1 MSKKLVV
8 LTLIALFFITL
19 ILRPPIAQIGPLL
32 HEITGDLKLGP
43 TEVGLLASAPVFTF
57 GAGAFLAPWLLRRFG
72 LNHAILLM
80 LAIIFAS
87 IVLRSWFGYS
97 VLLIGTLVI
106 GLAIAIT
113 NVLLPTFLRVDF
125 PKQTVILTSG
135 YTTMLAIT
143 ASVAAAISVP
153 ASETMGSW
161 ELSLLITAPPALL
174 AVLFWYPRIREAEPH
189 VRIPAHSAKADTKAV
204 YGSLIAW
211 SSLAFFGIQSM
222 NFYVVLSW
230 LPTMLI
236 SIGVDPG
243 AAGGFLGLAT
253 AIGIPTAMLLA
264 PIMNRLKSIS
274 WLALGFSVL
283 SMTGFASLSLFLAA
297 GNPNNTLWLVISCV
311 LVSVGQTAT
320 FPLSLTIISTRAHGQ
335 SKTTVLSAMSQGWGY
350 LLSGVGVFAIGA
362 FAVSTGSWAT
372 GVMIIVFTGVL
383 QAAAGFYGGRNRYI
397 E

>member
-1 MSKKLVV
+1 MSKKIVV
-8 LTLIALFFITL
+8 LTLIALFFITI

-80 LAIIFAS
+80 LAIILAS

-97 VLLIGTLVI
+97 ILLIGTLVI

-113 NVLLPTFLRVDF
+113 NVLLPTFLRIDF

-153 ASETMGSW
+153 ASESLGGW
-161 ELSLLITAPPALL
+161 EMSLLITAPPALL

-189 VRIPAHSAKADTKAV
+189 VRIPSHSAKADTKAV

-211 SSLAFFGIQSM
+211 SSLTFFGIQSM

-274 WLALGFSVL
+274 WLALGFSAL
-283 SMTGFASLSLFLAA
+283 SITGFASLSLFLAA

-311 LVSVGQTAT
+311 LISIGQTAT

-350 LLSGVGVFAIGA
+350 LLSGLGVFAIGA
-362 FAVSTGSWAT
+362 FAVSTGSWST

>member
-1 MSKKLVV
+1 MTKKTVIF
-8 LTLIALFFITL
+8 TLIALFFITV
-19 ILRPPIAQIGPLL
+19 ILRPPIAQIGPLI
-32 HEITGDLKLGP
+32 HEITQSLKLNP
-43 TEVGLLASAPVFTF
+43 TEIGLLASAPVFTF

-80 LAIIFAS
+80 LVLIFIAIA
-87 IVLRSWFGYS
+87 LRSWFGYP
-97 VLLIGTLVI
+97 VLLVGTIVI
-106 GLAIAIT
+106 GLSIAIT

-135 YTTMLAIT
+135 YTTMLALT
-143 ASVAAAISVP
+143 ASIAAAVSVP
-153 ASETMGSW
+153 LSAGLGSW
-161 ELSLLITAPPALL
+161 QLALLVTVVPALL
-174 AVLFWYPRIREAEPH
+174 AVVFWYPRIREAEPH
-189 VRIPAHSAKADTKAV
+189 IRIPSHAAKADTRSV

-243 AAGGFLGLAT
+243 AAGGYLGLAT

-264 PIMNRLKSIS
+264 PLMNRWKSIS
-274 WLALGFSVL
+274 WLALGFSTL
-283 SMTGFASLSLFLAA
+283 TMSGFVSLSLFLAA
-297 GNPNNTLWLVISCV
+297 GNPNNTIWLIISCV
-311 LVSVGQTAT
+311 LISVGQTAT

-350 LLSGVGVFAIGA
+350 LLSGLGVFAIGA

-372 GVMIIVFTGVL
+372 GVMVLVFTGIV
-383 QAAAGFYGGRNRYI
+383 QAAAGFYGGGDRYI

>member
-1 MSKKLVV
+1 MTKKTVV
-8 LTLIALFFITL
+8 FTLIALFFITL

-32 HEITGDLKLGP
+32 HEISSKLNLNP
-43 TEVGLLASAPVFTF
+43 AEVGLLASAPVFTF
-57 GAGAFLAPWLLRRFG
+57 GAGAFLAPWLLRRYG
-72 LNHAILLM
+72 LNHAILFMLILM
-80 LAIIFAS
+80 FAAIA
-87 IVLRSWFGYS
+87 LRSWFGYP
-97 VLLIGTLVI
+97 LLLTGTLVI

-125 PKQTVILTSG
+125 PKQTVLLTSA
-135 YTTMLAIT
+135 YTTMLAVT

-153 ASETMGSW
+153 LSEQFGGW
-161 ELSLLITAPPALL
+161 QFSLLATALPALL
-174 AVLFWYPRIREAEPH
+174 AVIFWYPRIREAEPH
-189 VRIPAHSAKADTKAV
+189 VPIPSHAAKADTKAV

-211 SSLAFFGIQSM
+211 ASLGFFGIQSM
-222 NFYVVLSW
+222 NFYVMLSW

-264 PIMNRLKSIS
+264 PIMNKLKSIS

-283 SMTGFASLSLFLAA
+283 SMAGFTSLSLYLAA
-297 GNPNNTLWLVISCV
+297 GDPNNTLWLVISCI
-311 LVSVGQTAT
+311 LISVGQTAT
-320 FPLSLTIISTRAHGQ
+320 FPLSLTVISTRAHGQ

-350 LLSGVGVFAIGA
+350 LLSGIGVFAIGA

-372 GVMIIVFTGVL
+372 GVMILVFTGVV
-383 QAAAGFYGGRNRYI
+383 QAAAGFYGGGNRFI

>member
-1 MSKKLVV
+1 
-8 LTLIALFFITL
+8 
-19 ILRPPIAQIGPLL
+19 
-32 HEITGDLKLGP
+32 
-43 TEVGLLASAPVFTF
+43 
-57 GAGAFLAPWLLRRFG
+57 
-72 LNHAILLM
+72 M
-80 LAIIFAS
+80 LAVIFAS
-87 IVLRSWFGYS
+87 IALRSWFGYP
-97 VLLIGTLVI
+97 VLLVGTIVI

-153 ASETMGSW
+153 LSESFGGW
-161 ELSLLITAPPALL
+161 QYSLLVTVVPALL
-174 AVLFWYPRIREAEPH
+174 AVVFWYPRVREAEPH
-189 VRIPAHSAKADTKAV
+189 VRIPAHAAKSDTKAV

-236 SIGVDPG
+236 SIGVAPG
-243 AAGGFLGLAT
+243 AAGGYLGIAT

-264 PIMNRLKSIS
+264 PVMNRLKSIS
-274 WLALGFSVL
+274 WLAVGFSL
-283 SMTGFASLSLFLAA
+283 LAMAGFASLSLFLSA
-297 GNPNNTLWLVISCV
+297 GDPTNTFWLIASCV
-311 LVSVGQTAT
+311 MISVGQTAT

-350 LLSGVGVFAIGA
+350 LLSGIGVFAIGA

-372 GVMIIVFTGVL
+372 GVMVLVFTGVV

>member
-1 MSKKLVV
+1 
-8 LTLIALFFITL
+8 
-19 ILRPPIAQIGPLL
+19 
-32 HEITGDLKLGP
+32 
-43 TEVGLLASAPVFTF
+43 
-57 GAGAFLAPWLLRRFG
+57 
-72 LNHAILLM
+72 M

-125 PKQTVILTSG
+125 PKQTVTLTSG

-153 ASETMGSW
+153 ASETMGGW

>member
-1 MSKKLVV
+1 MSKKTIVY
-8 LTLIALFFITL
+8 TMIALFFITL

-32 HEITGDLKLGP
+32 HEITGALKLNP
-43 TEVGLLASAPVFTF
+43 TEVGLIASAPVFTF
-57 GAGAFLAPWLLRRFG
+57 GAGAFLAPWLLRRVG

-80 LAIIFAS
+80 LIVMFSAIA
-87 IVLRSWFGYS
+87 LRSWFGYPI
-97 VLLIGTLVI
+97 LLIGTIVI
-106 GLAIAIT
+106 GLSIAIT

-135 YTTMLAIT
+135 YTTMLAVT

-153 ASETMGSW
+153 VSEALGGW
-161 ELSLLITAPPALL
+161 ELSLLITVVPALL

-189 VRIPAHSAKADTKAV
+189 VRIPSHAAKADTKSV

-211 SSLAFFGIQSM
+211 SSLTFFGIQSM

-264 PIMNRLKSIS
+264 PLMNRLKSIS
-274 WLALGFSVL
+274 WLALGFSVM
-283 SMTGFASLSLFLAA
+283 SMTGFASLSLFLSA
-297 GNPNNTLWLVISCV
+297 GNPNNTTWLVISCV
-311 LVSVGQTAT
+311 LISVGQTAT

-350 LLSGVGVFAIGA
+350 LLSGLGVFAIGA
-362 FAVSTGSWAT
+362 FSVATGSWAT
-372 GVMIIVFTGVL
+372 GVMIIVFTGVV
-383 QAAAGFYGGRNRYI
+383 QAAAGFYGGGDRYI
-397 E
+397 K

>member
-1 MSKKLVV
+1 MSKKTLVF
-8 LTLIALFFITL
+8 TLIALFFITL

-32 HEITGDLKLGP
+32 HEITGSLKLGP

-57 GAGAFLAPWLLRRFG
+57 GAGAFLAPWLLRRLG
-72 LNHAILLM
+72 LNHAILTM
-80 LAIIFAS
+80 LVIMFAAIA
-87 IVLRSWFGYS
+87 LRSWFGYPI
-97 VLLIGTLVI
+97 LLTGTLVI

-113 NVLLPTFLRVDF
+113 NVLLPTFLRTDF
-125 PKQTVILTSG
+125 PKQTVVLTSA
-135 YTTMLAIT
+135 YTTLLAAT
-143 ASVAAAISVP
+143 ASISAAISVP
-153 ASETMGSW
+153 ASEAFGGW
-161 ELSLLITAPPALL
+161 QLALLITVIPALL

-189 VRIPAHSAKADTKAV
+189 IRIPSHAAAADSKAV

-211 SSLAFFGIQSM
+211 SSLVFFGIQSM

-274 WLALGFSVL
+274 WLALAFSVITM
-283 SMTGFASLSLFLAA
+283 SGFTSLSLFLAA

-311 LVSVGQTAT
+311 LISVGQTAT

-350 LLSGVGVFAIGA
+350 LLSGIGVFAIGA
-362 FAVSTGSWAT
+362 FSVATGSWAT
-372 GVMIIVFTGVL
+372 GVMVIVFTGAV
-383 QAAAGFYGGRNRYI
+383 QAVAGFYGGGNRYI
-397 E
+397 K

>member
-1 MSKKLVV
+1 MTKKIVA

-32 HEITGDLKLGP
+32 HEITGALKLGP

-80 LAIIFAS
+80 LAVIFAS
-87 IVLRSWFGYS
+87 IALRSWFGYP
-97 VLLIGTLVI
+97 VLLVGTIVI

-153 ASETMGSW
+153 LSESFGGW
-161 ELSLLITAPPALL
+161 QYSLLVTVVPALL
-174 AVLFWYPRIREAEPH
+174 AVVFWYPRVREAEPH
-189 VRIPAHSAKADTKAV
+189 VRIPAHAAKSDTKAV

-236 SIGVDPG
+236 SIGVAPG
-243 AAGGFLGLAT
+243 AAGGYLGIAT

-264 PIMNRLKSIS
+264 PVMNRLKSIS
-274 WLALGFSVL
+274 WLAVGFSL
-283 SMTGFASLSLFLAA
+283 LAMAGFASLSLFLSA
-297 GNPNNTLWLVISCV
+297 GDPTNTFWLIASCV
-311 LVSVGQTAT
+311 MISVGQTAT

-350 LLSGVGVFAIGA
+350 LLSGIGVFAIGA

-372 GVMIIVFTGVL
+372 GVMVLVFTGVV

>member
-1 MSKKLVV
+1 MSKKTVV
-8 LTLIALFFITL
+8 FTLIALFFITL

-43 TEVGLLASAPVFTF
+43 TEIGLLASAPVFTF

-80 LAIIFAS
+80 LVVMFLAIG
-87 IVLRSWFGYS
+87 LRSWFGYPI
-97 VLLIGTLVI
+97 LLTGTIVI

-135 YTTMLAIT
+135 YTTMLAVT
-143 ASVAAAISVP
+143 ASIAAAISVP
-153 ASETMGSW
+153 VSAALGGW
-161 ELSLLITAPPALL
+161 ELSLLITVVPALL
-174 AVLFWYPRIREAEPH
+174 AVTFWYPRIREAEPH
-189 VRIPAHSAKADTKAV
+189 VRIPSHAAKADTRAV

-211 SSLAFFGIQSM
+211 ASLAFFGIQSM

-264 PIMNRLKSIS
+264 PVMNRLKSIS
-274 WLALGFSVL
+274 WLALGATIL
-283 SMTGFASLSLFLAA
+283 SMSGFASLSMFLAT
-297 GNPNNTLWLVISCV
+297 GDPNNTAWLIVSCV
-311 LVSVGQTAT
+311 LISVGQTAT

-362 FAVSTGSWAT
+362 FSVATGSWAT
-372 GVMIIVFTGVL
+372 GVMLIVFTGII
-383 QAAAGFYGGRNRYI
+383 QAASGFYGGGNRYI
-397 E
+397 K

>member
-1 MSKKLVV
+1 MV
-8 LTLIALFFITL
+8 LTLIALFFITV

-32 HEITGDLKLGP
+32 HEITGALKLGP

-72 LNHAILLM
+72 LNQAILLM
-80 LAIIFAS
+80 LVIIFVS
-87 IVLRSWFGYS
+87 IALRSWFGYS
-97 VLLIGTLVI
+97 ILLIGTLLI

-135 YTTMLAIT
+135 YTTMLAVT
-143 ASVAAAISVP
+143 ASIAAAVSVP
-153 ASETMGSW
+153 LSESLGGW
-161 ELSLLITAPPALL
+161 EMSLLVTAIPALL
-174 AVLFWYPRIREAEPH
+174 AVVFWYPRVQEAEPH
-189 VRIPAHSAKADTKAV
+189 VRIPSHAAKADTKSV
-204 YGSLIAW
+204 YSSLIAW
-211 SSLAFFGIQSM
+211 SSLLFFGIQSM

-236 SIGVDPG
+236 SIGVNPG
-243 AAGGFLGLAT
+243 LAGGFLGLAT
-253 AIGIPTAMLLA
+253 AIGIPTAMLLG
-264 PIMNRLKSIS
+264 PVMNRLKSIS
-274 WLALGFSVL
+274 WLALGFSAL
-283 SMTGFASLSLFLAA
+283 SMSGFTSLSLFLSA
-297 GNPNNTLWLVISCV
+297 GDPNNTIWLVISCV
-311 LVSVGQTAT
+311 LISIGQTAT

-362 FAVSTGSWAT
+362 FAVATGSWAT
-372 GVMIIVFTGVL
+372 GVMAIVFTGIV
-383 QAAAGFYGGRNRYI
+383 QAAAGFYGGRDRYI

>member
-1 MSKKLVV
+1 M
-8 LTLIALFFITL
+8 IALFFITI

-80 LAIIFAS
+80 LAIILAS

-97 VLLIGTLVI
+97 ILLIGTLVI

-113 NVLLPTFLRVDF
+113 NVLLPTFLRIDF

-153 ASETMGSW
+153 ASESLGGW
-161 ELSLLITAPPALL
+161 EMSLLITAPPALL

-189 VRIPAHSAKADTKAV
+189 VRIPSHSAKADTKAV

-211 SSLAFFGIQSM
+211 SSLTFFGIQSM

-274 WLALGFSVL
+274 WLALGFSAL
-283 SMTGFASLSLFLAA
+283 SITGFASLSLFLAA

-311 LVSVGQTAT
+311 LISIGQTAT

-350 LLSGVGVFAIGA
+350 LLSGLGVFAIGA
-362 FAVSTGSWAT
+362 FAVSTGSWST

>member
-1 MSKKLVV
+1 MSKKTIVY
-8 LTLIALFFITL
+8 TLIALFFITL

-32 HEITGDLKLGP
+32 HEITGALKLNP
-43 TEVGLLASAPVFTF
+43 TEVGLIASAPVFTF
-57 GAGAFLAPWLLRRFG
+57 GAGAFLAPWLLRRVG

-80 LAIIFAS
+80 LIVMFLAIA
-87 IVLRSWFGYS
+87 LRSWFGYPI
-97 VLLIGTLVI
+97 LLIGTIVI
-106 GLAIAIT
+106 GLSIAIT

-135 YTTMLAIT
+135 YTTMLAVT

-153 ASETMGSW
+153 VSEALGGW
-161 ELSLLITAPPALL
+161 ELSLLITVVPALL

-189 VRIPAHSAKADTKAV
+189 VRIPSHAAKADTKSV

-211 SSLAFFGIQSM
+211 SSLTFFGIQSM

-264 PIMNRLKSIS
+264 PLMNRLKSIS
-274 WLALGFSVL
+274 WLALGFSVM
-283 SMTGFASLSLFLAA
+283 SMTGFASLSLFLSA
-297 GNPNNTLWLVISCV
+297 GNPNNTTWLVISCV
-311 LVSVGQTAT
+311 LISVGQTAT

-350 LLSGVGVFAIGA
+350 LLSGLGVFAIGA
-362 FAVSTGSWAT
+362 FSVATGSWAT
-372 GVMIIVFTGVL
+372 GVMIIVFTGVV
-383 QAAAGFYGGRNRYI
+383 QAAAGFYGGGDRYI
-397 E
+397 K

>member
-8 LTLIALFFITL
+8 LTLIALFFITI

-80 LAIIFAS
+80 LAIILAS

-97 VLLIGTLVI
+97 ILLIGTLVI

-153 ASETMGSW
+153 ASESLGGW
-161 ELSLLITAPPALL
+161 EMSLLITAPPALL

-189 VRIPAHSAKADTKAV
+189 VRIPSHSAKADTKAV

-211 SSLAFFGIQSM
+211 SSLTFFGIQSM

-274 WLALGFSVL
+274 WLALGFSAL

-311 LVSVGQTAT
+311 LISIGQTAT

-362 FAVSTGSWAT
+362 FAVSTGSWST
-372 GVMIIVFTGVL
+372 GVMIIVFTGAL

>member
-1 MSKKLVV
+1 LSKKLVV

-125 PKQTVILTSG
+125 PKQTVTLTSG

-153 ASETMGSW
+153 ASETMGGW

-211 SSLAFFGIQSM
+211 SSLTFFGIQSM

-243 AAGGFLGLAT
+243 VAGGFLGLAT

>member
-1 MSKKLVV
+1 MTKKTVV
-8 LTLIALFFITL
+8 FTLISLFFITL

-32 HEITGDLKLGP
+32 HEISDRLNLNP
-43 TEVGLLASAPVFTF
+43 TEIGLLASAPVFTF

-80 LAIIFAS
+80 LVMMFFAIG
-87 IVLRSWFGYS
+87 LRGWFGYT

-113 NVLLPTFLRVDF
+113 NVLLPTFLRADF

-135 YTTMLAIT
+135 YTTLLTIT

-153 ASETMGSW
+153 VSLFFGGW
-161 ELSLLITAPPALL
+161 EFSLLITIVPALL
-174 AVLFWYPRIREAEPH
+174 AVIFWYPRIREAEPH
-189 VRIPAHSAKADTKAV
+189 IRIPSHAGKADSRAV

-222 NFYVVLSW
+222 NFYVILSW

-243 AAGGFLGLAT
+243 TAGGFLGLAT

-264 PIMNRLKSIS
+264 PVMNKLKSIS
-274 WLALGFSVL
+274 WLALTFSVIT
-283 SMTGFASLSLFLAA
+283 MAGFISLSLFLAA
-297 GNPNNTLWLVISCV
+297 RNPANTAWLVVSCV
-311 LVSVGQTAT
+311 LISVGQTAT
-320 FPLSLTIISTRAHGQ
+320 FPLSLAIISTRAHGQ

-350 LLSGVGVFAIGA
+350 LLSGIGVFAVGA

-372 GVMIIVFTGVL
+372 GIMVLVLTGIV
-383 QAAAGFYGGRNRYI
+383 QSAAGFYAGGNRFI
-397 E
+397 K

>member
-1 MSKKLVV
+1 MSKKTIVY
-8 LTLIALFFITL
+8 TLIALFFITL

-32 HEITGDLKLGP
+32 HEITGALKLNP
-43 TEVGLLASAPVFTF
+43 TEVGLIASAPVFTF
-57 GAGAFLAPWLLRRFG
+57 GAGAFLAPWLLRRVG

-80 LAIIFAS
+80 LIVMFSAIA
-87 IVLRSWFGYS
+87 LRSWFGYPI
-97 VLLIGTLVI
+97 LLIGTIVI
-106 GLAIAIT
+106 GLSIAIT

-135 YTTMLAIT
+135 YTTMLAVT

-153 ASETMGSW
+153 VSEALGGW
-161 ELSLLITAPPALL
+161 ELSLLITVVPALL

-189 VRIPAHSAKADTKAV
+189 VRIPSHAAKADTKSV

-211 SSLAFFGIQSM
+211 SSLTFFGIQSM

-264 PIMNRLKSIS
+264 PLMNRLKSIS
-274 WLALGFSVL
+274 WLALGFSVM
-283 SMTGFASLSLFLAA
+283 SMTGFASLSLFLSA
-297 GNPNNTLWLVISCV
+297 GNPNNTTWLVISCV
-311 LVSVGQTAT
+311 LISVGQTAT

-350 LLSGVGVFAIGA
+350 LLSGLGVFAIGA
-362 FAVSTGSWAT
+362 FSVATGSWAT
-372 GVMIIVFTGVL
+372 GVMIIVFTGVV
-383 QAAAGFYGGRNRYI
+383 QAAAGFYGGGDRYI
-397 E
+397 K

>member
-8 LTLIALFFITL
+8 LTLIALFFITI

-80 LAIIFAS
+80 LAIILAS

-97 VLLIGTLVI
+97 ILLIGTLVI

-143 ASVAAAISVP
+143 ASVAAALSVP
-153 ASETMGSW
+153 ASEALGGWQM
-161 ELSLLITAPPALL
+161 SLLITAPPALL

-189 VRIPAHSAKADTKAV
+189 VRMPSHSAKADTKAV

-211 SSLAFFGIQSM
+211 SSLTFFGIQSM
-222 NFYVVLSW
+222 NF
-230 LPTMLI
+230 
-236 SIGVDPG
+236 
-243 AAGGFLGLAT
+243 
-253 AIGIPTAMLLA
+253 
-264 PIMNRLKSIS
+264 
-274 WLALGFSVL
+274 
-283 SMTGFASLSLFLAA
+283 
-297 GNPNNTLWLVISCV
+297 
-311 LVSVGQTAT
+311 
-320 FPLSLTIISTRAHGQ
+320 
-335 SKTTVLSAMSQGWGY
+335 
-350 LLSGVGVFAIGA
+350 
-362 FAVSTGSWAT
+362 
-372 GVMIIVFTGVL
+372 
-383 QAAAGFYGGRNRYI
+383 
-397 E
+397 

>member
-1 MSKKLVV
+1 MTKKIVA

-32 HEITGDLKLGP
+32 HEITGALKLSP

-72 LNHAILLM
+72 LNHAIMLMLLM
-80 LAIIFAS
+80 IFAC
-87 IVLRSWFGYS
+87 IALRSWFGYP
-97 VLLIGTLVI
+97 VLLVGTIVI

-125 PKQTVILTSG
+125 PEQTVILTSG

-153 ASETMGSW
+153 LSESFGGW
-161 ELSLLITAPPALL
+161 QFSLLVTVVPAFL
-174 AVLFWYPRIREAEPH
+174 AAAFWYPRIREAEPH
-189 VRIPAHSAKADTKAV
+189 VRIPAHAAKSDTKAV

-211 SSLAFFGIQSM
+211 SSLFFFGIQSM

-243 AAGGFLGLAT
+243 AAGGYLGIAT

-264 PIMNRLKSIS
+264 PVMNRLKSIS
-274 WLALGFSVL
+274 WLAVGFSL
-283 SMTGFASLSLFLAA
+283 LAMAGFASLSLFLAA
-297 GNPNNTLWLVISCV
+297 GDPTNTFWLLASCV
-311 LVSVGQTAT
+311 MISVGQTAT

-372 GVMIIVFTGVL
+372 GVMILVFTGIV
-383 QAAAGFYGGRNRYI
+383 QAAAGFYGGGNRYI

>member
-32 HEITGDLKLGP
+32 HEVTGDLKLGP

-153 ASETMGSW
+153 VSETMGGW

>member
-1 MSKKLVV
+1 VSKKLVV

-32 HEITGDLKLGP
+32 HEITGDLKLVP

-72 LNHAILLM
+72 LNHAIALM
-80 LAIIFAS
+80 LVIIFVS
-87 IVLRSWFGYS
+87 IALRSWFGYS
-97 VLLIGTLVI
+97 VLLVGTLLI

-135 YTTMLAIT
+135 YTTMLAVT

-153 ASETMGSW
+153 VSDAFGGW
-161 ELSLLITAPPALL
+161 KISLLLTVVPALL

-189 VRIPAHSAKADTKAV
+189 VRIPSHSAKADTKAV
-204 YGSLIAW
+204 YSSLIAW
-211 SSLAFFGIQSM
+211 SSLTFFGIQSM

-236 SIGVDPG
+236 SIGVEPG

-264 PIMNRLKSIS
+264 PIMNKLRSIS
-274 WLALGFSVL
+274 WLALGFSTL
-283 SMTGFASLSLFLAA
+283 SMTGFASLSLYLAA

-311 LVSVGQTAT
+311 LISIGQTAT

-350 LLSGVGVFAIGA
+350 LLSGIGVFAIGA

-372 GVMIIVFTGVL
+372 GVMVIVFTGVL
-383 QAAAGFYGGRNRYI
+383 QAAAGFYGGRNHYI

>member
-1 MSKKLVV
+1 MV
-8 LTLIALFFITL
+8 LTLIALFFITV

-72 LNHAILLM
+72 LNQAILLM
-80 LAIIFAS
+80 LVIIFVS
-87 IVLRSWFGYS
+87 IALRSWFGYS
-97 VLLIGTLVI
+97 ILLIGTLLI

-135 YTTMLAIT
+135 YTTMLAVT
-143 ASVAAAISVP
+143 ASIAAAVSVP
-153 ASETMGSW
+153 LSESLGGW
-161 ELSLLITAPPALL
+161 EMSLLVTAIPALL
-174 AVLFWYPRIREAEPH
+174 AVVFWYPRVQEAEPH
-189 VRIPAHSAKADTKAV
+189 VRIPSHAAKADTKSV
-204 YGSLIAW
+204 YSSLIAW
-211 SSLAFFGIQSM
+211 SSLLFFGIQSM

-236 SIGVDPG
+236 SIGVNPG
-243 AAGGFLGLAT
+243 LAGGFLGLAT
-253 AIGIPTAMLLA
+253 AIGIPTAMLLG
-264 PIMNRLKSIS
+264 PVMNRLKSIS
-274 WLALGFSVL
+274 WLALGFSAL
-283 SMTGFASLSLFLAA
+283 SMSGFTSLSLFLSA
-297 GNPNNTLWLVISCV
+297 GDPNSTIWLVISCV
-311 LVSVGQTAT
+311 LISIGQTAT

-362 FAVSTGSWAT
+362 FAVATGSWAT
-372 GVMIIVFTGVL
+372 GVMAIVFTGIV
-383 QAAAGFYGGRNRYI
+383 QAAAGFYGGRDRYI

>member
-153 ASETMGSW
+153 VSETMGGW

>member
-1 MSKKLVV
+1 MV
-8 LTLIALFFITL
+8 LTLIALFFITV

-72 LNHAILLM
+72 LNQAILLM
-80 LAIIFAS
+80 LVIIFVS
-87 IVLRSWFGYS
+87 IALRSWFGYS
-97 VLLIGTLVI
+97 ILLIGTLLI

-135 YTTMLAIT
+135 YTTMLAVT
-143 ASVAAAISVP
+143 ASIAAAVSVP
-153 ASETMGSW
+153 LSESLGGW
-161 ELSLLITAPPALL
+161 EMSLLVTAIPALL
-174 AVLFWYPRIREAEPH
+174 AVVFWYPRVQEAEPH
-189 VRIPAHSAKADTKAV
+189 VRIPSHAAKADTKSV
-204 YGSLIAW
+204 YSSLIAW
-211 SSLAFFGIQSM
+211 SSLLFFGIQSM

-236 SIGVDPG
+236 SIGVNPG
-243 AAGGFLGLAT
+243 LAGGFLGLAT
-253 AIGIPTAMLLA
+253 AIGIPTAMLLG
-264 PIMNRLKSIS
+264 PVMNRLKSIS
-274 WLALGFSVL
+274 WLALGFSAL
-283 SMTGFASLSLFLAA
+283 SMSGFTSLSLFLSA
-297 GNPNNTLWLVISCV
+297 GDPNNTIWLVISCV
-311 LVSVGQTAT
+311 LISIGQTAT

-362 FAVSTGSWAT
+362 FAVATGSWAT
-372 GVMIIVFTGVL
+372 GVMAIVFTGIV
-383 QAAAGFYGGRNRYI
+383 QAAAGFYGGRDRYI

>member
-1 MSKKLVV
+1 MSKKTIVY
-8 LTLIALFFITL
+8 TLIALFFITL

-32 HEITGDLKLGP
+32 HEITGALKLNP
-43 TEVGLLASAPVFTF
+43 TEVGLIASAPVFTF
-57 GAGAFLAPWLLRRFG
+57 GAGAFLAPWLLRRVG

-80 LAIIFAS
+80 LIVMFSAIA
-87 IVLRSWFGYS
+87 LRSWFGYPI
-97 VLLIGTLVI
+97 LLIGTIVI
-106 GLAIAIT
+106 GLSIAIT

-135 YTTMLAIT
+135 YTTMLAVT

-153 ASETMGSW
+153 VSEALGGW
-161 ELSLLITAPPALL
+161 ELSLLITVVPALL

-189 VRIPAHSAKADTKAV
+189 VRIPSHAAKADTKSV

-211 SSLAFFGIQSM
+211 SSLTFFGIQSM

-264 PIMNRLKSIS
+264 PLMNQLKSIS
-274 WLALGFSVL
+274 WLALGFSVM
-283 SMTGFASLSLFLAA
+283 SMAGFASLSLFLSA
-297 GNPNNTLWLVISCV
+297 GNPNNTTWLVISCV
-311 LVSVGQTAT
+311 LISVGQTAT

-350 LLSGVGVFAIGA
+350 LLSGLGVFAIGA
-362 FAVSTGSWAT
+362 FSVATGSWAT
-372 GVMIIVFTGVL
+372 GVMIIVFTGVV
-383 QAAAGFYGGRNRYI
+383 QAAAGFYGGGDRYI
-397 E
+397 K

>member
-32 HEITGDLKLGP
+32 HEITGDLKLVP

-72 LNHAILLM
+72 LNHAIALM
-80 LAIIFAS
+80 LVIIFVS
-87 IVLRSWFGYS
+87 IALRSWFGYS
-97 VLLIGTLVI
+97 VLLVGTLLI

-135 YTTMLAIT
+135 YTTMLAVT

-153 ASETMGSW
+153 VSDAFGGW
-161 ELSLLITAPPALL
+161 KISLLLTVVPALL

-189 VRIPAHSAKADTKAV
+189 VRIPSHSAKADTKAV
-204 YGSLIAW
+204 YSSLIAW
-211 SSLAFFGIQSM
+211 SSLTFFGIQSM

-236 SIGVDPG
+236 SIGVEPG

-264 PIMNRLKSIS
+264 PIMNKLRSIS
-274 WLALGFSVL
+274 WLALGFSTL
-283 SMTGFASLSLFLAA
+283 SMTGFASLSLYLAA

-311 LVSVGQTAT
+311 LISIGQTAT

-350 LLSGVGVFAIGA
+350 LLSGIGVFAIGA

-372 GVMIIVFTGVL
+372 GVMVIVFTGVL
-383 QAAAGFYGGRNRYI
+383 QAAAGFYGGRNHYI

>member
-1 MSKKLVV
+1 MVF
-8 LTLIALFFITL
+8 TLIALFFITV
-19 ILRPPIAQIGPLL
+19 ILRPPVAQIGPLL
-32 HEITGDLKLGP
+32 HEITGDLRLSP

-72 LNHAILLM
+72 LNHTILLM
-80 LAIIFAS
+80 LIVIFVS
-87 IVLRSWFGYS
+87 IALRSWFGYS
-97 VLLIGTLVI
+97 ILLIGTLLI

-125 PKQTVILTSG
+125 PKQTVLLTSG
-135 YTTMLAIT
+135 YTTLLALT

-153 ASETMGSW
+153 ASLALGGW
-161 ELSLLITAPPALL
+161 EMSLLITVIPALL
-174 AVLFWYPRIREAEPH
+174 SVIFWYPRIRESEPH
-189 VRIPAHSAKADTKAV
+189 VRIPAHAAKADTRTV
-204 YGSLIAW
+204 YRSLIAW
-211 SSLAFFGIQSM
+211 SSLTFFGIQSM

-253 AIGIPTAMLLA
+253 AIGIPTAILLA
-264 PIMNRLKSIS
+264 PLMNKLKSIS
-274 WLALGFSVL
+274 WLALGFSLL
-283 SMTGFASLSLFLAA
+283 SMAGFASLSLFLAN
-297 GNPNNTLWLVISCV
+297 GNPKNTPWLVISCV
-311 LVSVGQTAT
+311 LISIGQTAT
-320 FPLSLTIISTRAHGQ
+320 FPLSLTIISTRAVGQ

-350 LLSGVGVFAIGA
+350 LLSGAGVFAIGA

-372 GVMIIVFTGVL
+372 GAMIIVFTGAL
-383 QAAAGFYGGRNRYI
+383 QAAAGFYGGRNQYI

>member
-1 MSKKLVV
+1 MTKKIVA

-32 HEITGDLKLGP
+32 HEITGALKLGP

-80 LAIIFAS
+80 LAVIFAS
-87 IVLRSWFGYS
+87 IALRSWFGYP
-97 VLLIGTLVI
+97 VLLVGTIVI

-153 ASETMGSW
+153 LSESFGGW
-161 ELSLLITAPPALL
+161 QYSLFVTVVPALL
-174 AVLFWYPRIREAEPH
+174 AVVFWYPRVREAEPH
-189 VRIPAHSAKADTKAV
+189 VRIPAHAAKSDTKAV

-236 SIGVDPG
+236 SIGVAPG
-243 AAGGFLGLAT
+243 AAGGYLGIAT

-264 PIMNRLKSIS
+264 PVMNRLKSIS
-274 WLALGFSVL
+274 WLAVGFSL
-283 SMTGFASLSLFLAA
+283 LAMAGFASLSLFLSA
-297 GNPNNTLWLVISCV
+297 GDPTNTFWLIASCV
-311 LVSVGQTAT
+311 MISVGQTAT

-350 LLSGVGVFAIGA
+350 LLSGIGVFAIGA

-372 GVMIIVFTGVL
+372 GVMVLVFTGVV

>member
-153 ASETMGSW
+153 ASETMGGW

>member
-1 MSKKLVV
+1 LSKKLVV

-153 ASETMGSW
+153 VSETLGGW

>member
-1 MSKKLVV
+1 MTRRIAVFTLV
-8 LTLIALFFITL
+8 ALFFITL

-32 HEITGDLKLGP
+32 HEITDALKLNS

-72 LNHAILLM
+72 LNHAIILM
-80 LAIIFAS
+80 LIVMALS
-87 IVLRSWFGYS
+87 IALRGWFGYP
-97 VLLIGTLVI
+97 LLLVGTIAI

-125 PKQTVILTSG
+125 PKQTVLLTSG

-143 ASVAAAISVP
+143 ASVAAAVSVP
-153 ASETMGSW
+153 LSHALGGW
-161 ELSLLITAPPALL
+161 QFSLLVTLAPAIL

-189 VRIPAHSAKADTKAV
+189 VRIPDQAAKSDSRKV

-236 SIGVDPG
+236 SIGVEPG
-243 AAGGFLGLAT
+243 AAGGYLGLAT
-253 AIGIPTAMLLA
+253 AIGIPTAMALA
-264 PIMNRLKSIS
+264 PLMNKMKSIS
-274 WLALGFSVL
+274 WLALGFSL
-283 SMTGFASLSLFLAA
+283 LAMCGFASLSLFLAA
-297 GNPNNTLWLVISCV
+297 GDPNNTLWLVISCI
-311 LVSVGQTAT
+311 LISVGQTAT
-320 FPLSLTIISTRAHGQ
+320 FPLSLTIISTRAEGQ

-350 LLSGVGVFAIGA
+350 LLSGLGVFAVGA
-362 FAVSTGSWAT
+362 FSVATGSWSTALLLL
-372 GVMIIVFTGVL
+372 VFTGIV
-383 QAAAGFYGGRNRYI
+383 QAVAGFYGGGNRYI
-397 E
+397 K

>member
-125 PKQTVILTSG
+125 PKQTVTLTSG

-153 ASETMGSW
+153 ASETMGGW

-211 SSLAFFGIQSM
+211 SSLTFFGIQSM

-243 AAGGFLGLAT
+243 VAGGFLGLAT